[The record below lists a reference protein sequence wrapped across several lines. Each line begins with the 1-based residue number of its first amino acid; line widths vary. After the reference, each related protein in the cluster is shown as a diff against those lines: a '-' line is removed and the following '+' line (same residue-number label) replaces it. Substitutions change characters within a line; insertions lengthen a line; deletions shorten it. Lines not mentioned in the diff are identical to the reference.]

1 MFVIAYFG
9 IAIML
14 LKCTVRIIYANYQ
27 RLENAGKQNIRKISK
42 ILFTRK
48 KKIIIKISGQCFPD
62 TFLFLSFPLF
72 FLYFLAGFG
81 WVHEYVSVFGC
92 MPVSLYM

>member
-1 MFVIAYFG
+1 
-9 IAIML
+9 ML
-14 LKCTVRIIYANYQ
+14 LKCTVRIIYVNYQ

-48 KKIIIKISGQCFPD
+48 KKSLLKSQDNAFQIFVFFSVFPCSFCI
-62 TFLFLSFPLF
+62 FLQALDGV
-72 FLYFLAGFG
+72 Y
-81 WVHEYVSVFGC
+81 EYMSVFGC